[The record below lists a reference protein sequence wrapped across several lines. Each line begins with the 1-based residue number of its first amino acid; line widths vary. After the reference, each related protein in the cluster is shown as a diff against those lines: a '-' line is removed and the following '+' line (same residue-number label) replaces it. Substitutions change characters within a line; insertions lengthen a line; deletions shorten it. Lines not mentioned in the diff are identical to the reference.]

1 MNKKPSNSINHGR
14 QFTGV
19 WRQFIQ
25 GQEKGNGIY
34 EGECISC
41 HKKWAFAKPGIL
53 HSHLANECNECGEDV
68 KWNVI

>member
-1 MNKKPSNSINHGR
+1 MNKRPRKEPSNSINCGR

-41 HKKWAFAKPGIL
+41 HKKWSFAKHGIL
-53 HSHLANECNECGEDV
+53 HCHLANGY
-68 KWNVI
+68 KLPII